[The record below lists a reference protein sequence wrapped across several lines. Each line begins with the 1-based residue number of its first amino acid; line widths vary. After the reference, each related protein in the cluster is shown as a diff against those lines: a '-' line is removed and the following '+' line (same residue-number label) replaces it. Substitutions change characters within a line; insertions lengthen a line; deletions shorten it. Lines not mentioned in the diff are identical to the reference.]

1 MGKLIPLTKNHK
13 TYENIPEGLRWAI
26 PIHEAVSRP
35 EVKRQAKFL
44 EALVDQRLEREEIEN
59 RKLAI
64 SLVPTPGVS
73 SDTSS

>member
-1 MGKLIPLTKNHK
+1 MGDVVWINKEHEQYKDLPK
-13 TYENIPEGLRWAI
+13 GLCWAI

-44 EALVDQRLEREEIEN
+44 EALVDQKLKRQEIEN
-59 RKLAI
+59 RKRAI